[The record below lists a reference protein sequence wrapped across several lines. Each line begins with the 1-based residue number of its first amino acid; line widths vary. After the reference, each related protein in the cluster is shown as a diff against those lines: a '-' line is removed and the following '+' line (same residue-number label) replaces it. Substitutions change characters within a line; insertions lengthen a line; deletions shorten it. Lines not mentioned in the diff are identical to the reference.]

1 MAPNLKICPPQ
12 LTTLSVE
19 PFEFEGKTY
28 AVFYSHNG
36 GTAQKITDAQAF
48 AASAGGTVMT
58 VSSKAEMVAVNNYY
72 YGVWTQPS
80 SYFQE
85 RYDVCKPTS
94 AGETFCKGEIF
105 NERYLVGLIRQ
116 SDDSFRWDGDDAG
129 YGDTFLA
136 SQYYWDKQQFRLDRG
151 EEVQSYEVDH
161 EIKSDILILRSN
173 RLLEVNV
180 DEGSYDWAYGIVDSY
195 NEYEWGLNYAK
206 SILVELPGSLSQS
219 RFGCRASLF

>member
-1 MAPNLKICPPQ
+1 MALVDGATRQYGGATNTVYLKNIQTKESWNGKFYLGSKFENLSPSTDYA
-12 LTTLSVE
+12 LFE

-161 EIKSDILILRSN
+161 EIKSDILILRS
-173 RLLEVNV
+173 
-180 DEGSYDWAYGIVDSY
+180 
-195 NEYEWGLNYAK
+195 
-206 SILVELPGSLSQS
+206 Q
-219 RFGCRASLF
+219 